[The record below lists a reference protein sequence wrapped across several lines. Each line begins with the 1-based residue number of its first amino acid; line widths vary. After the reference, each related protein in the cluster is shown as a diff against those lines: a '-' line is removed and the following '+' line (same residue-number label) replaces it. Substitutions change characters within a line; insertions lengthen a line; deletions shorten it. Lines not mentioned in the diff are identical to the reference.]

1 MKAGFVEKLIGRL
14 GKIGPEDVQNYFLR
28 LAEEKGFLETV
39 FNSIQEGIIV
49 TDAKGRITYLNDAAC
64 QLFGLEAEE
73 SIGKRLD
80 ERVRGLDW
88 SALSRSEGPIS
99 RDMEIFYPSNRFINF
114 YSVPLVIERAANAS
128 SINIDKIDISGEQ
141 VGHAIILRDITE
153 SRRTE
158 QQTIESERLNALT
171 LLAAGVAHEIGNP
184 LNSLN
189 IHLQLIEREARKLDG
204 TKGAELQESVEVAR
218 AEINRLDS
226 IISQFLRAIRPTR
239 PQLPPENINAIVEEA
254 VRFLAPAIKNRDI
267 VVEQELRS
275 HLPLLELDR
284 DQIKQAFYN
293 VIKNSFEAMKSRGIL
308 RIRTDMDESHVIV
321 RFTDTGGGISAENL
335 SRVFEPYFTTKTSGT
350 GLGLLI
356 VRRIVREHGGEFSI
370 EQKLWGDPVLG
381 YHLIN
386 IFLHGFAAIV
396 LLQILLRLKVPGAW
410 LAAGLFALHPIQVES
425 VAWISEIKNTL
436 SGLFFFC
443 SILAYLNF
451 DQNRSRVAYFGSL
464 ALFLFG
470 LMCKTA
476 IAPLPAI
483 ILAVLWWRRGRLR
496 LRDDVV
502 PSLPFFGLGIGAGL
516 FTAWV
521 ERNFVGAH
529 GTVFQLSILQRCLI
543 AARDFWF
550 YLFKLLWPVKLTFI
564 YPRWQISSAVWWQY
578 LFPLAL
584 ILLLAVLWQL
594 RKNFRAPLAAALVF
608 LGLLFPA
615 LGFINVY
622 PFIYSFVADHFQ
634 YLACFGPLTF
644 VVAGIMMAVDSA
656 VSE

>member
-28 LAEEKGFLETV
+28 LAQEKGFLETV

-64 QLFGLEAEE
+64 QLFGLEAED

-114 YSVPLVIERAANAS
+114 YSVPLVIESRTDGVATSLRDVDDETGHRPVAT
-128 SINIDKIDISGEQ
+128 GEQ

-189 IHLQLIEREARKLDG
+189 IHLQLIDREARKLDG
-204 TKGAELQESVEVAR
+204 AKGAELQESVEVAR

-239 PQLPPENINAIVEEA
+239 PQLRPESINAIVEEA
-254 VRFLAPAIKNRDI
+254 VRFLAPEIKNRDI

-275 HLPLLELDR
+275 DLPLLELDR
-284 DQIKQAFYN
+284 DQLKQAFYN

-356 VRRIVREHGGEFSI
+356 VRRIVREHGGEMSI
-370 EQKLWGDPVLG
+370 ESSEGKGLTLTIRLPHIDRRVRMLEAGD
-381 YHLIN
+381 
-386 IFLHGFAAIV
+386 
-396 LLQILLRLKVPGAW
+396 
-410 LAAGLFALHPIQVES
+410 S
-425 VAWISEIKNTL
+425 S
-436 SGLFFFC
+436 
-443 SILAYLNF
+443 
-451 DQNRSRVAYFGSL
+451 
-464 ALFLFG
+464 
-470 LMCKTA
+470 
-476 IAPLPAI
+476 PA
-483 ILAVLWWRRGRLR
+483 
-496 LRDDVV
+496 
-502 PSLPFFGLGIGAGL
+502 
-516 FTAWV
+516 
-521 ERNFVGAH
+521 
-529 GTVFQLSILQRCLI
+529 
-543 AARDFWF
+543 
-550 YLFKLLWPVKLTFI
+550 
-564 YPRWQISSAVWWQY
+564 SSA
-578 LFPLAL
+578 
-584 ILLLAVLWQL
+584 
-594 RKNFRAPLAAALVF
+594 N
-608 LGLLFPA
+608 
-615 LGFINVY
+615 
-622 PFIYSFVADHFQ
+622 
-634 YLACFGPLTF
+634 
-644 VVAGIMMAVDSA
+644 
-656 VSE
+656 